1 MGTQTKHPLLCTP
14 SSLRLSSPLASCCRC
29 WATLGRPSPCLLAGP
44 QAGDEAGLPALG
56 SRADA
61 PGVTGGCRPLA
72 PSRAGSRHCPQTWTL
87 SKQGGGGA
95 GMKKQEVGTPN
106 CCLPDQGA
114 PARPTSGPP
123 APIGR
128 DQWSET
134 TAAESEGRGCE
145 SCSDLPWPPAAPSGR
160 RRLPAPP
167 PHPASGASARPPG
180 AFPAASLRCI
190 PEAGA
195 RVRGAAAGA
204 GTVPWV

>member
-61 PGVTGGCRPLA
+61 PGVTVTAHRLG
-72 PSRAGSRHCPQTWTL
+72 PSANRA
-87 SKQGGGGA
+87 GGGA